1 MKRLFLSVLSGAVVL
16 GISWLSGVDFNHRG
30 EEVAA
35 SVAGALLIAIA
46 IYATYGEGDSK

>member
-1 MKRLFLSVLSGAVVL
+1 MKRLFVSVLSGAVPL
-16 GISWLSGVDFNHRG
+16 GIAWLSGVDFNHRG

-46 IYATYGEGDSK
+46 IYAIYGVSE